1 VRFAGRPS
9 WRVSL
14 DLPQHLH
21 LAVFVRDAYRLA
33 EHTDAPTPAVPG
45 RLPRVPDLSTE
56 PDAPTPV
63 LADWASWWQEIL
75 AADRAARS
83 RQPLPGSPPDDHAR
97 AARQRHTIVDATD
110 FPSLAERPELQRA
123 AQVAFHPFHNWWN
136 RRPDRPHPTGNH
148 SIPGFKGELVDLIDP
163 SPGPGIVNETVR
175 RIEQSLGRRV
185 APFNVDI
192 DVLGTAGPE
201 IVVQEDDYALVSSAL
216 VSDPPDFGTWLERML
231 LPLA

>member
-1 VRFAGRPS
+1 M
-9 WRVSL
+9 
-14 DLPQHLH
+14 
-21 LAVFVRDAYRLA
+21 
-33 EHTDAPTPAVPG
+33 PG
-45 RLPRVPDLSTE
+45 RLPRVPDLSTA
-56 PDAPTPV
+56 PDAPPPD

-83 RQPLPGSPPDDHAR
+83 RQPAPGSPPDDYAR
-97 AARQRHTIVDATD
+97 AALQRHAIVDAPD

-136 RRPDRPHPTGNH
+136 RGPDRPRSTEQH
-148 SIPGFKGELVDLIDP
+148 SIPRFKGELVYLIDP

-201 IVVQEDDYALVSSAL
+201 VVVQEDDYALVSSAL
-216 VSDPPDFGTWLERML
+216 ISDPQRFSAWLERML